1 MLGRKEIMYEKDIEC
16 ILKRN
21 IYIYFYI
28 YIIYI
33 FIMNTVLYKY

>member
-21 IYIYFYI
+21 IYIYLYLYYLYI
-28 YIIYI
+28 HYEYSI
-33 FIMNTVLYKY
+33 V